1 MTHDCTIIKE
11 NGLEYFINRKTGELE
26 PYEEP

>member
-11 NGLEYFINRKTGELE
+11 NGLEYFIDRKSGELA